1 MRLFAGMIL
10 GISIA
15 LAVAFIHDS
24 RAPADGQHQ
33 IVNWQ
38 VLGAVTYDQVA
49 ALQRLWTNSIAYVR
63 KA

>member
-1 MRLFAGMIL
+1 MRLVVGMIL

-15 LAVAFIHDS
+15 LVLAFLRDS
-24 RAPADGQHQ
+24 SAPADGQHQ

-38 VLGAVTYDQVA
+38 VLGAVTHDQMA
-49 ALQRLWTNSIAYVR
+49 ALQRLWTDTNAMVH